1 MRAGLGGPAGRPP
14 GGRLGPWGPGVGSEG
29 TGGIARSA
37 REEGLSAVGLRL
49 IPPNLP
55 WRLGGI
61 RRGGALT
68 LKCYCVAIVI
78 KIILCYY

>member
-1 MRAGLGGPAGRPP
+1 MRAGLGGPAGRI
-14 GGRLGPWGPGVGSEG
+14 GHLDMVLGV
-29 TGGIARSA
+29 RSA
-37 REEGLSAVGLRL
+37 REEGLSAVGMRL

-61 RRGGALT
+61 RQADALT